1 MPLTHANHTASDT
14 IMYKRKLSLWDTP
27 AHDILLAGQGIMVR
41 HRTRSFFQIP
51 DTRAADLHFVQPR
64 TTGGDNSYRRWSPTK
79 HTAVRDPEDYTGSRW
94 RFLWMVWPR
103 AGAGPLAP
111 A

>member
-1 MPLTHANHTASDT
+1 
-14 IMYKRKLSLWDTP
+14 MYKRRLSLWDTL
-27 AHDILLAGQGIMVR
+27 AHDILLAGQGSMVP
-41 HRTRSFFQIP
+41 HRTRSFFPTP
-51 DTRAADLHFVQPR
+51 DTRAAELHFVQPR
-64 TTGGDNSYRRWSPTK
+64 TTGGDNSYRGGLRQNV
-79 HTAVRDPEDYTGSRW
+79 TAVRDPEDYTGNRW